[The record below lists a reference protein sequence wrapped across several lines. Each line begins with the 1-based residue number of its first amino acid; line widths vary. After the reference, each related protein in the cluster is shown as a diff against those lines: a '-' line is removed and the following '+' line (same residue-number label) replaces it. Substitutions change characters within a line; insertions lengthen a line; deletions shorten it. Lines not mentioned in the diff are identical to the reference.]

1 MTRKKY
7 LLLMAGGSG
16 TRMKSDRPKQF
27 IEICG
32 KAVLQYTMER
42 FVAAVPD
49 LKIVTVLPE
58 DSVGFWKEYCLAHNL
73 VYPQT
78 IVSGGI
84 TRFHSVKRG
93 LEKVPDNVSVAVH
106 DGVRPFVSAEL
117 VRRLYAETESCDGVI
132 PVIPCVDTV
141 KILKKCPDGSGL
153 VPDGNESADRDRL
166 YFAQT
171 PQIFRSEL
179 LRHAYSQPFDTSF
192 TDDAS
197 VAAHAG
203 IPLSYYIGERTNIK
217 ITTREDLPLARALLS
232 LFPGL

>member
-1 MTRKKY
+1 
-7 LLLMAGGSG
+7 MAGGSG

-84 TRFHSVKRG
+84 TRFHSVKKG

-117 VRRLYAETESCDGVI
+117 VRHLYAETESCDGVI

-179 LRHAYSQPFDTSF
+179 LKEAYSMAYRPEY

-197 VAAHAG
+197 VAEHYG
-203 IPLSYYIGERTNIK
+203 MQLKYMEGERYNLKLTSPDDMAI
-217 ITTREDLPLARALLS
+217 AAALL
-232 LFPGL
+232 GK